1 MLIDINQETIL
12 LWILVQ
18 NYDGTP
24 KIDVL
29 SGNVRVY
36 YIDSGV
42 ENDILPLTSLSEFS
56 IGKWIYEWSPITLS
70 IGQYLIEF
78 TLIDNS
84 GFSITILENLTIVD
98 VNDKG
103 QIDFQ
108 YVAADKGTEIE
119 LGIWGENKGEV
130 IKDLDSIAL
139 QIYDVNGN
147 LINDAGIVVSDT
159 NEGVFRFSIS
169 SSVLSSTTPYYL
181 NIIVVHGS
189 VSYEANMGLSVA

>member
-42 ENDILPLTSLSEFS
+42 ENDILPLTSLYEFS

-84 GFSITILENLTIVD
+84 GFSITILENLTIID

-159 NEGVFRFSIS
+159 NEGVFKFSIS

>member
-84 GFSITILENLTIVD
+84 GFSITILENLTIID

-139 QIYDVNGN
+139 QIHDVNGN

-159 NEGVFRFSIS
+159 NEGVFKFSIS

>member
-1 MLIDINQETIL
+1 MLIDVNQETIL

-84 GFSITILENLTIVD
+84 GFSITILENLTIID

-108 YVAADKGTEIE
+108 YVAVDKGTEIE

-159 NEGVFRFSIS
+159 NEGVFKFSIS
-169 SSVLSSTTPYYL
+169 SSILSSTTPYYL

>member
-56 IGKWIYEWSPITLS
+56 IGKWIYEWYPITLS
-70 IGQYLIEF
+70 VGQYLIEF

-84 GFSITILENLTIVD
+84 GFSITILENLTIID

-159 NEGVFRFSIS
+159 NEGVFKFSIS

>member
-1 MLIDINQETIL
+1 MLIDVNQETIL

-84 GFSITILENLTIVD
+84 GFSITILENLTIID